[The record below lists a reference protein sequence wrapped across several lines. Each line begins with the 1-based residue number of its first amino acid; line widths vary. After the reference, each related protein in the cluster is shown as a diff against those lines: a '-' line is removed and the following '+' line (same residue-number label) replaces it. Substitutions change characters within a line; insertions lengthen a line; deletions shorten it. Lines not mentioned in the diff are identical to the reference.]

1 MRMICEGYLRAK
13 KLKFTSINKLYDI
26 VFNADNRSKWRDKWN
41 DFRTIGIDLESEIV
55 TMIENYSTY

>member
-26 VFNADNRSKWRDKWN
+26 VFNADNRSKWRDQ
-41 DFRTIGIDLESEIV
+41 RDL
-55 TMIENYSTY
+55 NPQPLP